1 MKTRKLAFLALL
13 SAAALII
20 FIAEAQIPPVVPVPG
35 IKLGL
40 SNIIILTAL
49 YLYGPW
55 EAAAVTVI
63 KILLGSAFS
72 SVPSAVIYSAA
83 GGALSLAV
91 MAPLRRVLRE
101 DQLWGLSAFGAM
113 AHNIGQLA
121 AATAVLRSPGLWWYL
136 PVLLLSG
143 TVTGVFTGLCARPVV
158 PRLRRIVERDKK

>member
-20 FIAEAQIPPVVPVPG
+20 FTAEAQLPPVVPVPG

-55 EAAAVTVI
+55 EAAAVMLI
-63 KILLGSAFS
+63 KILLGSVFS
-72 SVPSAVIYSAA
+72 QTPSAIIYSAA

-91 MAPLRRVLRE
+91 MTPLSRILKE
-101 DQLWGLSAFGAM
+101 NQLWGLSAFGAM

-121 AATAVLRSPGLWWYL
+121 AAIAVLGSPGLLWYL

-143 TVTGVFTGLCARPVV
+143 TVTGAFTGLCAAPVI
-158 PRLRRIVERDKK
+158 PRLRKMIDNGKK